1 MGKQVSQSFSKHSLN
16 TLCISRKMLAHVETG
31 KQDLPFLWEQV
42 KKGNLS
48 RLG

>member
-1 MGKQVSQSFSKHSLN
+1 MGKVSQSFNKHLLN
-16 TLCISRKMLAHVETG
+16 TLCISRKMLAHIDTG

-42 KKGNLS
+42 KNGNLS